1 MELFITIAPQK
12 SPFSGIV
19 NKYTYMYIVIKIT
32 LKMKIVD
39 EHKKNLELRLF
50 VLNVCHI
57 YTLHI
62 CTLNSK

>member
-39 EHKKNLELRLF
+39 EHKKKPRASL
-50 VLNVCHI
+50 VCVECLSYI
-57 YTLHI
+57 YTSYLH
-62 CTLNSK
+62 TE